1 LGDSDTAVRI
11 AGVYAMAAAADESP
25 VFARRQQCWPPY
37 LVEQESGPHSRPAAA
52 DQDDDLDR

>member
-1 LGDSDTAVRI
+1 MGHGRARLARTASWSGNDFDLT
-11 AGVYAMAAAADESP
+11 GVLFTP
-25 VFARRQQCWPPY
+25 RPWPPY